1 MQSKST
7 RKPTIAEQQR
17 FQAIKEVGCTPCWLE
32 GRSFEPCD
40 IQHVV
45 KGRKR
50 LGHEWTYGCCPWHH
64 RGLVTYPADT
74 KMMEHVVGP
83 SLARSPK
90 DYHAKYGSEEEL
102 VDLCNKM
109 IEPYLQAWRGEFS

>member
-1 MQSKST
+1 MHSKA
-7 RKPTIAEQQR
+7 KPPTIAEKHR
-17 FQAIKEVGCTPCWLE
+17 FAAIKEVGCIPCWLE

-50 LGHEWTYGCCPWHH
+50 LGHSMTYGCCPAHH
-64 RGLVTYPADT
+64 RGVF
-74 KMMEHVVGP
+74 KSKEHERLTGP

-90 DYHAKYGSEEEL
+90 DYHAKYGSEDEL
-102 VDLCNKM
+102 VELCNKM
-109 IEPYLQAWRGEFS
+109 IEPYLIEWRSGYS